1 MNPNPWNTA
10 AFQLQICCII
20 IAPTFICAAI
30 YLTLKHVALA
40 LGPSLS
46 RFHPR
51 WYPRFFLPADLS
63 CLIIQAIGGG
73 VAAAAKRDQP
83 GVAQSGNRLIIAGV
97 VLQVLVLLGFGA
109 MGADYYL
116 RVKKYIHS
124 SEVDPAALGVW
135 RDAKFRRFTVAV
147 IGAYCSI
154 LTRCIYRLVPPPPES
169 LLRLDTFN

>member
-1 MNPNPWNTA
+1 MNPNPWNSA

-40 LGPSLS
+40 LNPSLS

-51 WYPRFFLPADLS
+51 WYPRVFLPADLS

-83 GVAQSGNRLIIAGV
+83 GVAQSGNRTIIAGV
-97 VLQVLVLLGFGA
+97 VLQVIVLLGFGV
-109 MGADYYL
+109 MGTDYYL
-116 RVKKYIHS
+116 RVRKYIHS
-124 SEVDPAALGVW
+124 SEVDPAALRVW
-135 RDAKFRRFTVAV
+135 TDTKFRRFTVAV

-154 LTRCIYRLVPPPPES
+154 LIRCIYRSVPLNLS
-169 LLRLDTFN
+169 SM